1 MTTLIITNENDNQ
14 LIVSEIEKN
23 NKSHLLFEIGKKFV
37 VLDDKDAVQLVN
49 YINAYFEN
57 LEV

>member
-1 MTTLIITNENDNQ
+1 MTKLLIIDENEKQ
-14 LIVSEIEKN
+14 LTVSEIEKN
-23 NKSHLLFEIGKKFV
+23 NKSHLLIEFGSKFIII
-37 VLDDKDAVQLVN
+37 DDKDAVQMVN

>member
-1 MTTLIITNENDNQ
+1 MTKLIIVDENDKQ
-14 LIVSEIEKN
+14 LTISEIEKN
-23 NKSHLLFEIGKKFV
+23 NKNHLLFEIGSKFV
-37 VLDDKDAVQLVN
+37 VLDDKDSVQLVN

>member
-1 MTTLIITNENDNQ
+1 MTKLIIIDENDKQ
-14 LIVSEIEKN
+14 LTVSEIEKN
-23 NKSHLLFEIGKKFV
+23 NKNHLLFEIGNKFV
-37 VLDDKDAVQLVN
+37 VLDDKDSVQLVN

>member
-1 MTTLIITNENDNQ
+1 MTKLLIIDENDKH
-14 LIVSEIEKN
+14 LTVSEVEKN
-23 NKSHLLFEIGKKFV
+23 NKNHLLFEIGNKFV
-37 VLDDKDAVQLVN
+37 VLDDKDSVQLVN

>member
-1 MTTLIITNENDNQ
+1 MTKLIIIDENDKQ
-14 LIVSEIEKN
+14 LTVSEIEKN
-23 NKSHLLFEIGKKFV
+23 NNNHLLFEIGNKFV
-37 VLDDKDAVQLVN
+37 VLDDKDSVQLIN

>member
-1 MTTLIITNENDNQ
+1 MDENDKQ
-14 LIVSEIEKN
+14 LTVSEIEKN
-23 NKSHLLFEIGKKFV
+23 NKNHLLFEIGNKFV
-37 VLDDKDAVQLVN
+37 VLDDKDSVQLVN

>member
-1 MTTLIITNENDNQ
+1 MTKLLIIDENDKQ
-14 LIVSEIEKN
+14 LTVSEVEKN
-23 NKSHLLFEIGKKFV
+23 NKNHLLFEIGNKFV
-37 VLDDKDAVQLVN
+37 VLDEKDAVQLVN

>member
-1 MTTLIITNENDNQ
+1 MTKLLIMDENDKQ
-14 LIVSEIEKN
+14 LTVSEIEKN
-23 NKSHLLFEIGKKFV
+23 NKNHLLFEIGNKFV
-37 VLDDKDAVQLVN
+37 VLDDKDSVQLVN

>member
-1 MTTLIITNENDNQ
+1 MTKLLIIDENDKQ
-14 LIVSEIEKN
+14 LTVSEIEKN
-23 NKSHLLFEIGKKFV
+23 NKSHLLIEIGNKFV
-37 VLDDKDAVQLVN
+37 VIDDQDAVQLVN